1 MTWQRNDPNGM
12 EVLDKALHDKDY
24 HQIDWNVLPK
34 DAEGAPKNAE
44 QLIREFIRNMGTR
57 EKAVVLMHDTYGK
70 EETAKAL
77 PENHNIFKKAGI

>member
-1 MTWQRNDPNGM
+1 M
-12 EVLDKALHDKDY
+12 EALDKFLHDKDY

-34 DAEGAPKNAE
+34 DAEGTSKNAE
-44 QLIREFIRNMGTR
+44 ELIHEFMKSIGTR

-77 PENHNIFKKAGI
+77 PEIITYLKKQGYEFKTIK